1 MHYERLE
8 DIIAAD
14 GLRLVLVQGFP
25 SPWGQAAKAMMDYK
39 QLIYRVGPQ
48 EAGGENAALQAW
60 AGTNSGPVVA
70 CNGEPP
76 INRWDDILMLVERL
90 APARPLLP
98 ATAAERVQVLGLAH
112 EICGELGLGWNRRL
126 DMFRPAME
134 SGDPPAAI
142 AAMAAKWGYTSASAA
157 AANDRVVDTLR
168 LLTSVLEAQSARGS
182 EYFVGDGP
190 TAVDFYWVMFSNL
203 VDLMPAELCP
213 LDEALRPLFSNVP
226 DTIRAAVAPLLLAHR
241 ERFLRAH
248 CVVPMDL

>member
-1 MHYERLE
+1 MEYENIA

-39 QLIYRVGPQ
+39 QLAYRVGPQ
-48 EAGGENAALQAW
+48 EAGGENVALQAW

-70 CNGEPP
+70 WNETSP
-76 INRWDDILMLVERL
+76 INRWDDILMLLERL
-90 APARPLLP
+90 SPGRPLLP
-98 ATAAERVQVLGLAH
+98 AAAAERVQVLGLAH

-134 SGDPPAAI
+134 ADETPAAI
-142 AAMAAKWGYTSASAA
+142 AAMAAKWGYTAASAA
-157 AANDRVVDTLR
+157 AANERVVGTLR
-168 LLTSVLEAQSARGS
+168 LLTAVLDTQRARGS
-182 EYFVGDGP
+182 DYFVGDSP

-203 VDLMPAELCP
+203 VDLMAPELCP
-213 LDEALRPLFSNVP
+213 LDDALRPLFSNVP
-226 DTIRAAVAPLLLAHR
+226 ETIRTAVDPLLLEHR

-248 CVVPMDL
+248 CIVPMEL

>member
-1 MHYERLE
+1 MHYETID

-39 QLIYRVGPQ
+39 QLTYRVGPQ
-48 EAGGENAALQAW
+48 EAGGENAALRAW

-70 CNGEPP
+70 WNEARPV
-76 INRWDDILMLVERL
+76 NRWDDILMLIERL
-90 APARPLLP
+90 APPRPLLP

-134 SGDPPAAI
+134 SDEPPAAI
-142 AAMAAKWGYTSASAA
+142 AAMAAKWGYTPESAA

-203 VDLMPAELCP
+203 VDLMPPEWCP
-213 LDEALRPLFSNVP
+213 LDDALRPLFSNVP
-226 DTIRAAVAPLLLAHR
+226 EVIRAAVDPLLLTHR
-241 ERFLRAH
+241 ERFLHAH
-248 CVVPMDL
+248 CVVPMEL

>member
-1 MHYERLE
+1 MHYETID

-25 SPWGQAAKAMMDYK
+25 NPWGQAAKAMMDYK
-39 QLIYRVGPQ
+39 QLSYRVGPQ
-48 EAGGENAALQAW
+48 EAGGENTALQAW

-70 CNGEPP
+70 WNQERPV
-76 INRWDDILMLVERL
+76 NRWDDILMLLERL
-90 APARPLLP
+90 AAARPLLP
-98 ATAAERVQVLGLAH
+98 VTAAERVQVLGLAH

-134 SGDPPAAI
+134 SAEPPAAI
-142 AAMAAKWGYTSASAA
+142 AAMAAKWGYTAESAA
-157 AANDRVVDTLR
+157 AANARVVDTLG
-168 LLTSVLEAQSARGS
+168 LLTSVLEAQHSRGS

-203 VDLMPAELCP
+203 VDLMPPELCP
-213 LDEALRPLFSNVP
+213 LDAALRPLFSNVP
-226 DTIRAAVAPLLLAHR
+226 EVIRAAVDPILLAHR

-248 CVVPMDL
+248 CVVPMEL